1 MVATGRRAPLRLGA
15 IVLLLLAQGWL
26 FAVLLPRTGLRHR
39 VLWLEI
45 ATTVTFG
52 AAAFLLSRAR
62 LTPRALAALVLGG
75 GIAFQAIAVMTS
87 PVSSDDD
94 FRYVWDAKVQL
105 SGVDPY
111 RYAPTAPQLTHLRD
125 GFLFPQRADCNWPIP
140 GGCSTINRPNVHTIY
155 PPVAEGSFALIRVA
169 SFGGRGNHLPLQL
182 AAALGSIVVA
192 WLLYRRRRARDR
204 PLWTV
209 ALWAWCPVT
218 VVEFGNNAHIDWLA
232 AMFVVLALTSEASRR
247 SGPAGVLAG
256 AAIATKLYP
265 LLVLPSLLRRR
276 PVLAGTA
283 ALATVA
289 LSYLPHV
296 AVVGTKVIGY
306 LPGYLRDERYTSGS
320 RFLLLEPVLP
330 HVVAVA
336 AAVIALALAAIW
348 TTRRTDPARPED
360 TAVVMVGVAM
370 LVTTPAQ
377 GWYSGVLLALI
388 GMSGAVEW
396 LPVALVPG
404 LVYLVDGN
412 FAVSLAAGQLLYAA
426 TLVVTLSWLAA
437 ARGWSVGRTLD
448 EVHRCAG
455 RVAGRV
461 RPGDRDAV
469 AGVVGGDGAR
479 HVTGR
484 IDLGAADRADYVT
497 GREPGLRRG

>member
-1 MVATGRRAPLRLGA
+1 MVATSRRLSV
-15 IVLLLLAQGWL
+15 IVLLLVAQGWL
-26 FAVLLPRTGLRHR
+26 FAVLLPRTGMRHR

-45 ATTVTFG
+45 ATTLTFG
-52 AAAFLLSRAR
+52 AAVFLLSRAR
-62 LTPRALAALVLGG
+62 LTPRVLAALVLGG
-75 GIAFQAIAVMTS
+75 GLAFQVIAVMTS

-111 RYAPTAPQLTHLRD
+111 QYPPTAPQLEHLRD
-125 GFLFPQRADCNWPIP
+125 GFLFPQRTNCNWPVT
-140 GGCSTINRPNVHTIY
+140 GGCSTINRPTVHTIY
-155 PPVAEGSFALIRVA
+155 PPVAEGAFALIRLA
-169 SFGGRGNHLPLQL
+169 SFGGNGNHLPLQL
-182 AAALGSIVVA
+182 TAALGSIVVA

-232 AMFVVLALTSEASRR
+232 AMFVVLAMTSSRR
-247 SGPAGVLAG
+247 SSMSGIFAG

-265 LLVLPSLLRRR
+265 VLVLPSLLRRR
-276 PVLAGTA
+276 PVLVGAT
-283 ALATVA
+283 ALATLV

-296 AVVGTKVIGY
+296 LVVGTKVIGY

-320 RFLLLEPVLP
+320 RFLLLEPLLP
-330 HVVAVA
+330 HVAAVA
-336 AAVIALALAAIW
+336 AAVIALAFTAVW
-348 TTRRTDPARPED
+348 TARRTDPAHPED
-360 TAVVMVGVAM
+360 SAVVMVGIAM

-396 LPVALVPG
+396 LPVALAPG
-404 LVYLVDGN
+404 LVYLVDGD

-448 EVHRCAG
+448 EVHRCAV
-455 RVAGRV
+455 RVARRV
-461 RPGDRDAV
+461 RPGDRDVV

-479 HVTGR
+479 HAGGR
-484 IDLGAADRADYVT
+484 IDLGAADRGDHVT
-497 GREPGLRRG
+497 GREAGLRRG